1 MEFKFIKL
9 IVVGL
14 VFLANTCSKE
24 DVPAELSKCNL
35 NHLVKSVSDVSGTIW
50 FDSQS
55 QTYAIYR
62 GIDGTYDAQEIGVVC
77 NLPKNY
83 KKEGK
88 KIVFSGK
95 YYENQ
100 NFSSQIPG
108 QEYYYLELTK
118 IDIREEN

>member
-14 VFLANTCSKE
+14 VFIANTCSKE
-24 DVPAELSKCNL
+24 DITPELSKCNL
-35 NHLVKSVSDVSGTIW
+35 KNVVKSVSEVSGTIW

-77 NLPKNY
+77 NLPENY

-88 KIVFSGK
+88 KIAFSGK

-100 NFSSQIPG
+100 DFSPQIPG

-118 IDIREEN
+118 IDISKDN